1 MHIAYLTPEYPH
13 ERIGSSGGL
22 GTSIKNLAEELI
34 ASKIEVSIIV
44 YGKHMSDHFK
54 ENGINFYILK
64 QKYYKVGGFYFYR
77 KHINAYLSRLIKEK
91 GIDLLEAPDW
101 TGITAFMK
109 FKVPLVIR
117 FHGSDTYFCRIEG
130 RPQKWK
136 NRFFETNAIKRAQ
149 AFIAPTNFAG
159 QKSADLFKMKVNDV
173 KVIHYGLQLDKFE
186 NPHPDNYQEFNLL
199 NIGTLIRKKGVFQL
213 LQIFTKVLNQ
223 FPKASLTLIGG
234 DAPDIATGSYSTWE
248 LMKASVSTEVLSR
261 IDYVGKLPYSEVQE
275 RVKNAHLCVFPSLA
289 ETLGMVTIES
299 MALKKVVVNTNIGW
313 AQDIIEQGV
322 DGFMHHP
329 NDVNAFLASIKTLF
343 ENKDRMLKIGAA
355 ARRKV
360 ECDFNI
366 HKIVATN
373 INYYQQIKDNHG

>member
-34 ASKIEVSIIV
+34 ASKIEVSIVV
-44 YGKHMSDHFK
+44 YGKQRSDHFK

-77 KHINAYLSRLIKEK
+77 KHINAYLNRLIKEK

-117 FHGSDTYFCRIEG
+117 FHGSDTYFCSIEG

-159 QKSADLFKMKVNDV
+159 QKSADLFKMNFNNV

-213 LQIFTKVLNQ
+213 LQIFTKVLDQ
-223 FPKASLTLIGG
+223 FPEASLTLIGG

-248 LMKASVSTEVLSR
+248 LMKASVSADVLSR
-261 IDYVGKLPYSEVQE
+261 IDYVGKLPYNEVQE
-275 RVKNAHLCVFPSLA
+275 KIKNAHVCVFPSLA
-289 ETLGMVTIES
+289 ETMGMVTIES
-299 MALKKVVVNTNIGW
+299 MALQKTVVNTNIGW
-313 AQDIIEQGV
+313 AKDIINHGV
-322 DGFMHHP
+322 DGLMHHP
-329 NDVNAFLASIKTLF
+329 DDINGYIKSISRLF
-343 ENKDRMLKIGAA
+343 DDEMLVKKLGSGA
-355 ARRKV
+355 RKKV
-360 ECDFNI
+360 ERRFDIKSIALRNMELYQ
-366 HKIVATN
+366 KI
-373 INYYQQIKDNHG
+373 IIQ